1 MPAPAP
7 SPVGAARVRA
17 AGPAAWLAP
26 AAIVL
31 AALAAYADALGTPFV
46 FDDLLRIP
54 RNPFIRALWPPWTP
68 LLHTSRPL
76 TQWTLALN
84 YAWTG
89 LAPWS
94 YHALNVVIHALAAL
108 ALLDLARRT
117 LARALPPAAAGRA
130 PALAFAIALL
140 WAVHPLGSQAVIYV
154 IQRSESL
161 MALFYLLALGALERA
176 AAAEGHAPRARRWEG
191 VAVACALLGAASK
204 TVIVSLPLVALLYD
218 RAYLAGSFRAALRAR
233 GRAHAGFALAALA
246 ALALLAAAPEEWRR
260 TAGIHAHG
268 VTWARYLV
276 SEPGVIL
283 HYLRLALWPAP
294 LVFDY
299 GWPPVPTFA
308 AGHHAERGPV
318 PGVALEA
325 LGVLAIV
332 AWFRRRA
339 VGFLALAFFLI
350 LAPTSGLVPISDL
363 AFEHRMYLPLA
374 AIVALAV
381 IAVDAALRARLP
393 AGAARGLGLALLVA
407 ATLALARATAART
420 RDYASALTLWTDTVA
435 KRPENAR
442 ARNNLGKALEDADR
456 IGEALEQYRAAARL
470 DSTLADARSNLGH
483 ALDLAGQPEEAIAEY
498 RAALRFDPDHAWA
511 HCNLGAALAR
521 RGDLA
526 AAAAELD
533 AALRLDPEFPEA
545 NYNRGLLLARS
556 GQFEAAAAA
565 YRAALAARP
574 DYADAHLN
582 LGVTLARTGD
592 LRGAVDHLGAAVRL
606 TPASVEARYDLGH
619 ALALAG
625 DRAGAVRELTEAR
638 RLDPAFEPARR
649 ELDALGATSP

>member
-1 MPAPAP
+1 MP
-7 SPVGAARVRA
+7 SPVGAARGRA

-31 AALAAYADALGTPFV
+31 AALAAYAGGLGTPFV

-54 RNPFIRALWPPWTP
+54 RNPFIRTLWPPWTP

-94 YHALNVVIHALAAL
+94 YHALNLVVHALAAL

-161 MALFYLLALGALERA
+161 MALFYLLALAALERA
-176 AAAEGHAPRARRWEG
+176 AASADDAARARRWEA
-191 VAVACALLGAASK
+191 VAVACALLGAGSK

-218 RAYLAGSFRAALRAR
+218 RAYLAGSFREALRRR
-233 GRAHAGFALAALA
+233 GRAHAGFALAGLA

-283 HYLRLALWPAP
+283 HYLRLALWPRP

-308 AGHHAERGPV
+308 AMMGP
-318 PGVALEA
+318 GLALEA
-325 LGVLAIV
+325 LGVLALV

-339 VGFLALAFFLI
+339 VGFLALAFFQI

-374 AIVALAV
+374 AVVALV
-381 IAVDAALRARLP
+381 VMAVDAALRAWLP

-407 ATLALARATAART
+407 ATLALGRVTAART

-442 ARNNLGKALEDADR
+442 ARNNLGKALEDAGR
-456 IGEALEQYRAAARL
+456 VGEALEQYRAAARL

-483 ALDLAGQPEEAIAEY
+483 ALDLAGRPDEAIAEY

-526 AAAAELD
+526 AATAELD

-556 GQFEAAAAA
+556 GQLEAAAAA

-592 LRGAVDHLGAAVRL
+592 LRGALDHLGAAVRL
-606 TPASVEARYDLGH
+606 TPGSVEARYDLGH

-649 ELDALGATSP
+649 ELEALGAASP